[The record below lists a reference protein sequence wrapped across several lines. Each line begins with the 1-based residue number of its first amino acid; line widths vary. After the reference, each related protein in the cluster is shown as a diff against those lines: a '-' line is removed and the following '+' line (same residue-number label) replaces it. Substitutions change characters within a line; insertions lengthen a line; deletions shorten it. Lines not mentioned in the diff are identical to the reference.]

1 MLVLNSQFIPLPP
14 FHFGNY
20 RLFWKTVNLF
30 LFSRNRFWWI
40 EMSSRFSRNRFL
52 KTRNHFW
59 WASWRACVL
68 SCFSHVQLF
77 ATLWTVALQ
86 LPLFLSSPGKN
97 TGVVCDALLQCR
109 STFHPSGD
117 PFILAFNPLC
127 ANTHTHTHTHINTHT
142 LFKNKMKGL
151 VWLLINCS
159 TKTGQAQFL
168 AWALFG
174 ITLQSLTLSSP
185 LTVASAVIR
194 LQESKQSSPSP
205 QAS

>member
-20 RLFWKTVNLF
+20 RLFSKTMNLF
-30 LFSRNRFWWI
+30 LFRRNHFWWT
-40 EMSSRFSRNRFL
+40 EMSSLFSRNHFL

-68 SCFSHVQLF
+68 SPFSHVQLF

-86 LPLFLSSPGKN
+86 LPLFVGSPGKN
-97 TGVVCDALLQCR
+97 TGVVCDALLQWS
-109 STFHPSGD
+109 STFHPSED
-117 PFILAFNPLC
+117 PFTLAFHPVC
-127 ANTHTHTHTHINTHT
+127 ANTYTHTHTHTHTI
-142 LFKNKMKGL
+142 FKNKMKGL

-168 AWALFG
+168 VWVLFG

-185 LTVASAVIR
+185 LTMASAVIR
-194 LQESKQSSPSP
+194 LQEIKQSSPSP

>member
-1 MLVLNSQFIPLPP
+1 MLVLNPQFIPLPP

-20 RLFWKTVNLF
+20 RLFSKTVNLF
-30 LFSRNRFWWI
+30 LFSRNCFWWT
-40 EMSSRFSRNRFL
+40 EMSSQFS
-52 KTRNHFW
+52 RNHFW

-68 SCFSHVQLF
+68 GCFSHVQLF

-86 LPLFLSSPGKN
+86 LPLFMGSPGKN

-117 PFILAFNPLC
+117 PFTLAFNPVC
-127 ANTHTHTHTHINTHT
+127 ANTHTHT

-168 AWALFG
+168 VWVLFG

-185 LTVASAVIR
+185 LTMASAVIR
-194 LQESKQSSPSP
+194 LQEIKQSSPSP